1 MALNRSSQTHVSL
14 RRTQDIFTMRLLSFL
29 TDIERAIRLET
40 NADETSIWETA
51 RIVNFKTGL
60 ARLTL
65 AVREADSGM
74 PQGSVLVQHFGLAN
88 GSFCLKASLSWE
100 GSPANTIVSVYDTP
114 LLNWKLEAV
123 RIASSWLAGP
133 PAEAMTVS
141 MGSNGERIAV
151 AS

>member
-1 MALNRSSQTHVSL
+1 
-14 RRTQDIFTMRLLSFL
+14 MRLLSFL

-40 NADETSIWETA
+40 NADETSIWDTS

-65 AVREADSGM
+65 VVREPDSGI
-74 PQGSVLVQHFGLAN
+74 PQGSVLVQHFALAN
-88 GSFCLKASLSWE
+88 GSFCLKASLSWD
-100 GSPANTIVSVYDTP
+100 GCAANSIVSVYDTP

-123 RIASSWLAGP
+123 RIGSAWLAGP
-133 PAEAMTVS
+133 PAEATTVTIRQ
-141 MGSNGERIAV
+141 NGERIAV

>member
-1 MALNRSSQTHVSL
+1 
-14 RRTQDIFTMRLLSFL
+14 MRLLSFL

-40 NADETSIWETA
+40 NADETSIWDSS

-65 AVREADSGM
+65 AARDEKCEM
-74 PQGSVLVQHFGLAN
+74 PQGTILVQHFALAN
-88 GSFCLKASLSWE
+88 GSFCLKASLSWV
-100 GSPANTIVSVYDTP
+100 GSEASPVVSVYDTP

-123 RIASSWLAGP
+123 RIGNAWLAGP
-133 PAEAMTVS
+133 PAVATTVTI
-141 MGSNGERIAV
+141 GAHDERVAV

>member
-1 MALNRSSQTHVSL
+1 
-14 RRTQDIFTMRLLSFL
+14 MRLLSFL
-29 TDIERAIRLET
+29 TEIERAIRLET
-40 NADETSIWETA
+40 NADETSIWETS

-74 PQGSVLVQHFGLAN
+74 PEGSVLVQHFGLAN

-100 GSPANTIVSVYDTP
+100 GSAANTIISVYDTP
-114 LLNWKLEAV
+114 LLSWKLEAV
-123 RIASSWLAGP
+123 RIASAWLAGP
-133 PAEAMTVS
+133 PAEAMTVPI
-141 MGSNGERIAV
+141 GSNGERIAV